1 MPEQQQYMPHCH
13 EVYFKIVP
21 SCQNNANNISFSLT
35 SLWYAKLIF
44 LKAYLCQFQSSK
56 AHLKYLADI
65 EIELSKIELL
75 K

>member
-35 SLWYAKLIF
+35 SLWYAKLVS
-44 LKAYLCQFQSSK
+44 LKACLCSK

-75 K
+75 KQE